1 MEEKEEKQMTT
12 YMNSSTITNTPANS
26 IVSVCLNE
34 MNEYS
39 VSELNYIR
47 DSIENMNK
55 FNQIEILRILSKH
68 QEVVL
73 NENKYGV
80 HINLSELP
88 KKVVD
93 ELNLYIHYVNTQE
106 ITLGAVEKQKEE
118 FKNIYFT
125 KDNKDKEENNIVES
139 HE

>member
-1 MEEKEEKQMTT
+1 MSCLLNT
-12 YMNSSTITNTPANS
+12 TITNTNS
-26 IVSVCLNE
+26 NINTNSVVSVCLNE
-34 MNEYS
+34 LNEYS

-68 QEVVL
+68 QQVVL

-80 HINLSELP
+80 HINLSELN

-106 ITLGAVEKQKEE
+106 ITLDTIEKQKEE
-118 FKNIYFT
+118 FKNIYFV
-125 KDNKDKEENNIVES
+125 KDNKDKEDNKVVELYS
-139 HE
+139 S

>member
-1 MEEKEEKQMTT
+1 MSCLLNT
-12 YMNSSTITNTPANS
+12 TITNTNSNINTNS

-34 MNEYS
+34 LNEYS

-68 QEVVL
+68 QQVVL

-80 HINLSELP
+80 HINLSELN

-106 ITLGAVEKQKEE
+106 ITLDTIEKQKEE
-118 FKNIYFT
+118 FKNIYFV
-125 KDNKDKEENNIVES
+125 KDNKDKEDNKVVELYS
-139 HE
+139 S